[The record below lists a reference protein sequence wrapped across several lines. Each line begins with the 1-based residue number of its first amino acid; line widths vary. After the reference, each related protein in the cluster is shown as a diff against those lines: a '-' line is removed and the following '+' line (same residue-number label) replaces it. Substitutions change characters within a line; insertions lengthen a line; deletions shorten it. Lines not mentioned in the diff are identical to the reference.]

1 LHVLA
6 GEIHYDQIIMP
17 TSTNLLEEALQAW
30 TYARDGVLAELEN
43 IPAKDFEFKPAPR
56 SRTVTELAQHIAD
69 SALMA
74 AGELARPDGNFQ
86 RQAYTDFIREYA
98 GSRTEVTGKVPL
110 IALLKT
116 IAGECESR
124 LRDAGAERLMLPIT
138 QFNGEPAS
146 RLTWLH
152 HAIAHEEYHRGQIA
166 LYARLL
172 GRVPALTK
180 LIQGD
185 G

>member
-1 LHVLA
+1 M
-6 GEIHYDQIIMP
+6 GS
-17 TSTNLLEEALQAW
+17 STNLLNEALQAW
-30 TYARDGVLAELEN
+30 TYARDGVIAEMEN
-43 IPAKDFEFKPAPR
+43 IPDHEFSFKPAPH
-56 SRTVTELAQHIAD
+56 SRTVAELAQHIAE

-86 RQAYTDFIREYA
+86 RQPYPDFIREYA
-98 GSRTEVTGKVPL
+98 GTRAQVAGKDPL
-110 IALLKT
+110 ITLLKA
-116 IAGECESR
+116 IAGESESR
-124 LRDAGAERLMLPIT
+124 LLNAGEHRLMQPIT

-172 GRVPALTK
+172 GHVPALTR
-180 LIQGD
+180 LIEG